1 MLGIGKS
8 AVNRGGNYIVIYL
21 KLNMDFFDRF
31 VAFARDNYKTQEFIP
46 LHAPVFSGNEK
57 KYVLD
62 TLESTFVSSVGA
74 YVDQSEAMMAEIAQ
88 SKRAVA
94 VVNGTAGLQVALQLA
109 GVGYGDEVISQ
120 ALSFVATANAITHL
134 GAIPVFIDVD
144 YDTMGLSPEAVEA
157 FLFEFGEVRENGC
170 FNKKTGR
177 KIAACVPMHTFGF
190 PVRIEALVSL
200 CKQWNIPL
208 VEDAAESIGSYVGNK
223 STGSFGMFGV
233 FSFNGNKIV
242 TSGGGG
248 MIVTQDEALGKLAKH
263 ITTTAKVPHPY
274 EYVHDL
280 VAYNFRL
287 PNLNAALLCGQLECL
302 PQFLAN
308 KRELAGRYATFFEG
322 SDMKFRQELAGTKAN
337 YWLMCVETADA
348 EQKLEMLQRTN
359 AAGVMTRPI
368 WQLMYRLP
376 MYSQCY
382 RDSQVNAEFL
392 EQRIVNLPS
401 SITP

>member
-1 MLGIGKS
+1 
-8 AVNRGGNYIVIYL
+8 
-21 KLNMDFFDRF
+21 MDLIENLVEF
-31 VAFARDNYKTQEFIP
+31 VQDTYKTKEFIP

-57 KYVLD
+57 KYVMD

-74 YVDQSEAMMAEIAQ
+74 YVDKSEAMMAQIAQ
-88 SKRAVA
+88 SKRAIA

-109 GVGYGDEVISQ
+109 GVSYGDEVLSQ

-134 GAIPVFIDVD
+134 GAIPVFLDVD
-144 YDTMGLSPEAVEA
+144 YDTMGLSPDSVKA
-157 FLFEFGEVRENGC
+157 FLEEFGEMRDGGC

-177 KIAACVPMHTFGF
+177 RIAACVPMHTFGF
-190 PVRIEALVSL
+190 PVRISALVTL
-200 CKQWNIPL
+200 CSEWNIPL
-208 VEDAAESIGSYVGNK
+208 VEDAAESIGSYVGDQ
-223 STGSFGMFGV
+223 STGSFGLLGV

-248 MIVTQDEALGKLAKH
+248 MIVTQDEDLGKLAKH

-274 EYVHDL
+274 EYVHDR

-287 PNLNAALLCGQLECL
+287 PNLNAALLCGQLEML
-302 PQFLAN
+302 PEFLAN
-308 KRELAGRYATFFEG
+308 KRELAGRYASFFG
-322 SDMKFRQELAGTKAN
+322 DSGVKFRQEMEGTTAN
-337 YWLMCVETADA
+337 FWLMCLEAEDA
-348 EQKLEMLQRTN
+348 AQKEDILKRTN

-376 MYSQCY
+376 MYAHCY
-382 RDSQVNAEFL
+382 RDSQKNAEFL